1 MSSQS
6 SFRIR
11 IKVHLVIWRR
21 VVTRTRSFSFSRL
34 TKIPMK
40 LMKANSTKARKTME
54 KQSITY
60 LDTRGHV
67 GMRQLHSAH
76 VEGGDPAAGA
86 GLAAAHEAEADGD
99 DGEHGGGA
107 QAGAGGGLLA
117 QLRLDLDTE

>member
-1 MSSQS
+1 
-6 SFRIR
+6 
-11 IKVHLVIWRR
+11 
-21 VVTRTRSFSFSRL
+21 
-34 TKIPMK
+34 
-40 LMKANSTKARKTME
+40 ME

-67 GMRQLHSAH
+67 GIGQQFYSAH

-99 DGEHGGGA
+99 DCEHGGGA

-117 QLRLDLDTE
+117 QLGLDLDTE